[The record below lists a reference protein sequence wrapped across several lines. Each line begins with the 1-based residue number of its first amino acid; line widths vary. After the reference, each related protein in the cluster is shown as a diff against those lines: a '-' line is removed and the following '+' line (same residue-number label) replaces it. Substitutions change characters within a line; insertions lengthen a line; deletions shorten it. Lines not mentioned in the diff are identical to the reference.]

1 MRFLPTLLILVC
13 WSIRCILRWPSPYTK
28 KGERYVARFAGTKSL
43 DFTLIDAHG
52 QTVRLADYRGAK
64 KVVLVFN
71 RGLY

>member
-1 MRFLPTLLILVC
+1 VC
-13 WSIRCILRWPSPYTK
+13 CSTRCILRWTSPHTK
-28 KGERYVARFAGTKSL
+28 QGQRYMARFAGTKSL
-43 DFTLIDAHG
+43 DFTLIDTHG